1 MTNNQ
6 SPCRFCDRLPEP
18 GQHRAP
24 GPRGPICAD
33 CLEEG
38 LMLVRDGQERISRGG
53 TGLALAASATGQ
65 ACEFCGRSERRTFFG
80 FRRPLARMSCRQR
93 GSVICADC
101 LNRGGDLLN
110 RVSRERTT

>member
-1 MTNNQ
+1 MTNSQ
-6 SPCRFCDRLPEP
+6 PRCRFCDRLPAP
-18 GQHRAP
+18 GQRRAP

-33 CLEEG
+33 CLETG
-38 LMLVRDGQERISRGG
+38 LLLVNDRRERVSPGG
-53 TGLALAASATGQ
+53 TGLALVISPAAQ

-80 FRRPLARMSCRQR
+80 FRRPLARMSCTQQ

-110 RVSRERTT
+110 WVSRQGHR

>member
-1 MTNNQ
+1 MRKNP
-6 SPCRFCDRLPEP
+6 SPCRFCGRLPGP

-33 CLEEG
+33 CLETG
-38 LMLVRDGQERISRGG
+38 LFLVRDGQERVSRGG
-53 TGLALAASATGQ
+53 TVLALAPVTV
-65 ACEFCGRSERRTFFG
+65 ACEFCGRIERRTFFG
-80 FRRPLARMSCRQR
+80 RRRPLARMTCAER

-110 RVSRERTT
+110 